1 MSFTLG
7 RRSLQRL
14 VGVHPVLGFCVYEAI
29 TRCAVDFG
37 VLDGVRTMAR
47 QRALVAQGKSK
58 TFRSYHLYG
67 LAVDLVPYIDGKYTW
82 ADDDAFT
89 LIAEAMGEVISEYD
103 LPIEWGYEKWGWDK
117 PHWQMTGYKAQ
128 YDIRRI
134 DAKRFA

>member
-14 VGVHPVLGFCVYEAI
+14 VGVHPVLGFCVHEAI
-29 TRCAVDFG
+29 KRCAVDFG

-89 LIAEAMGEVISEYD
+89 LIAESMGEVIAEYN

-117 PHWQMTGYKAQ
+117 PHWQMTGYRQK